1 MGGILS
7 ISQSREP
14 ATSPMPLKQVLC
26 PFSNLGW
33 PAPDQ
38 AGFLICK
45 NVPFLRPPPSPARSA
60 PQSLGRRLSKRA
72 HDAWSPTS
80 FFFQTFIQKPSERER
95 EGERERESTKTRIY
109 PTYPKILPWGP
120 TSEPHRPSAWA
131 PRRPPAGPPGPRGTR
146 RPGSSSLSRAR
157 PSPVARLC
165 LREPHRC
172 PGKNREN
179 AAASKKGRQYW

>member
-1 MGGILS
+1 
-7 ISQSREP
+7 
-14 ATSPMPLKQVLC
+14 MPLKQVLC

-80 FFFQTFIQKPSERER
+80 FFFQALIQKPSERER
-95 EGERERESTKTRIY
+95 ERVQKREY
-109 PTYPKILPWGP
+109 ILLIQRYCRGA
-120 TSEPHRPSAWA
+120 PHPSLIAL
-131 PRRPPAGPPGPRGTR
+131 PPGPRAVHQQVLRAHAGPADR
-146 RPGSSSLSRAR
+146 AAPASAALAPHHRSSLLAGT
-157 PSPVARLC
+157 PH
-165 LREPHRC
+165 HRC